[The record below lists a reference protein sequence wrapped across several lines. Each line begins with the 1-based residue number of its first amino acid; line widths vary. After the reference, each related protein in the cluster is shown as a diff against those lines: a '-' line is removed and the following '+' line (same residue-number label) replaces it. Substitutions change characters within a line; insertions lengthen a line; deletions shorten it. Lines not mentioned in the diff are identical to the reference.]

1 MRSRNDQ
8 IGRREIESRYMHGN
22 TADHRGDKQEWI
34 KKTQSKDADRNPKRQ
49 QKCEIVRANY
59 RMTNTG

>member
-1 MRSRNDQ
+1 
-8 IGRREIESRYMHGN
+8 MHGN